1 VKNPAKKHL
10 LNKNIMAKRKT
21 EEKQSEKPRVHKD
34 LDGLDIKINS
44 FGEIQMN
51 MDIVKI
57 NEFLNKTVDDKKLR
71 HLKPDSNE

>member
-1 VKNPAKKHL
+1 
-10 LNKNIMAKRKT
+10 MAKRKT